1 MDETNHSSSA
11 SSSASSQSKMQE
23 EQAGWIRV
31 MEHAVIEIDRLMV
44 DIVRKYPEVQAELL
58 VLLMALDVK
67 TVAEIRVT
75 FLQLLMK
82 RQEDEG
88 SEPQPQPQSTVSG
101 LIQEQFKDLI
111 INLN

>member
-1 MDETNHSSSA
+1 MDETSNAA
-11 SSSASSQSKMQE
+11 SSKMQE

-88 SEPQPQPQSTVSG
+88 SEPQPQRPQSTVSG